1 MERYTK
7 KEVNNQK
14 QGKSGAKVKRVSGPA
29 VGEASGNATKSG
41 GIFRPTKGK
50 GK

>member
-14 QGKSGAKVKRVSGPA
+14 QGKSGAKVMRKSGPA
-29 VGEASGNATKSG
+29 VGKASGNATKSG

-50 GK
+50 G

>member
-14 QGKSGAKVKRVSGPA
+14 QGKSGGKVMRKSGPA
-29 VGEASGNATKSG
+29 VGKASGNKTKSG

-50 GK
+50 A